1 MAVRVVHEYL
11 SSMGEGAAVPAQYP
25 RSTKECLMAT
35 TCLHLSYI
43 RPVIPRAS
51 GCEECLAAGR
61 RDWVHLRLCQS
72 CGHVGCCDS
81 SPGRHARFHFHTI
94 GHPIVRSLEP
104 GEDWLWCYADEVFI
118 ELEAPP
124 AVGYW

>member
-1 MAVRVVHEYL
+1 MR
-11 SSMGEGAAVPAQYP
+11 
-25 RSTKECLMAT
+25 K
-35 TCLHLSYI
+35 
-43 RPVIPRAS
+43 
-51 GCEECLAAGR
+51 CLAAGR

-118 ELEAPP
+118 ELEAPQRWGIGDKEALNDHGAAGGP
-124 AVGYW
+124 RRRAAEGKGTVTVSD

>member
-1 MAVRVVHEYL
+1 MTDTCSHLGLVHDVAP
-11 SSMGEGAAVPAQYP
+11 SAD
-25 RSTKECLMAT
+25 
-35 TCLHLSYI
+35 
-43 RPVIPRAS
+43 
-51 GCEECLAAGR
+51 GCEDCLRVGGR
-61 RDWVHLRLCQS
+61 WVHLRLCMT

-81 SPGRHARFHFHTI
+81 SPGRHARFHFHTT